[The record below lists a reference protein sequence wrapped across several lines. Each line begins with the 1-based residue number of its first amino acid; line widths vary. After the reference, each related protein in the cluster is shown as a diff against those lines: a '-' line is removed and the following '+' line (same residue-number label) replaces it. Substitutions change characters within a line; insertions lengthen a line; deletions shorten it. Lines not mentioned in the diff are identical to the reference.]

1 MTSIDFSSV
10 NEQLSNASAEDI
22 IQWAAA
28 QAKKPLVSTNFGPHE
43 AVILH
48 MVTQLNPE
56 TTVLWVDSGY
66 NTRDTYKV
74 AQQLI
79 ERLNLNIKVY
89 APTVTAARRDA
100 ALGGIPTVDDPGH
113 AEFTEQF
120 KLEPF
125 KRGMDELKPDV
136 WFTAVRREQTAFRQ
150 DMAAVSEGPNG
161 VIKVAPLLDWTTEQM
176 DDYLKRHD
184 LPNVEKYFDPTKAV
198 AGRECGLHTQL

>member
-1 MTSIDFSSV
+1 M
-10 NEQLSNASAEDI
+10 LSEYVVGVCGRSMLSEY
-22 IQWAAA
+22 
-28 QAKKPLVSTNFGPHE
+28 VVGG
-43 AVILH
+43 
-48 MVTQLNPE
+48 
-56 TTVLWVDSGY
+56 VDSGY

-136 WFTAVRREQTAFRQ
+136 WFTAVRREQMAFRQ

-176 DDYLKRHD
+176 DDY
-184 LPNVEKYFDPTKAV
+184 F
-198 AGRECGLHTQL
+198 QLFQSHGIDVRIITTA